1 MTDPNDL
8 PDKVDE
14 HPVADLLTLD
24 TAMSGHDDSVTFT
37 HDTTMSGENEEMTPD
52 TLTHDTTMS
61 SHDEDIMQE
70 NLTPDTTMS
79 GHEEGVELD
88 GLPQD
93 SHLSVDVHGDADESL
108 HEHSHH
114 EHESRDDSFQRD
126 DDLDA
131 YDPNTE
137 GENPRDYI
145 VNDQNSPQHSEHNG
159 DVLPSVEGDSD
170 VLGGAQPGAG
180 DSGILEESRQT
191 SHRGSHEHGQEE
203 EGLRED
209 ISTQEY
215 REPSSLF
222 VPEEGDP
229 EPTQTRPS
237 STTANMPPPVGP
249 SSIRTH
255 ASIQLPGLIT
265 PPPSAASFRPSI
277 TPSRPSLTPFR
288 PSVTPSRSPRSLISL
303 VQAAHRKYS
312 RKDPSSNNAT
322 RQALGDSTTSTRDF
336 MDSQDDLADK
346 KATET
351 FERWK
356 KHYDDIK
363 SRNGGKLSFKNEL
376 EWHKISIDEETRR
389 EKRKRDRLHNQEE
402 DEELFPAIGYEART
416 SREPGRDAGNTFEFS
431 GSSSQKRR
439 RTSPSEGP
447 YTPLSMQEAEYQS
460 MMVAVNAE
468 QDLPGKRKG
477 TRGNPLLGFPAGQD
491 DSITDFPSSQTCGG
505 KRTKARKPRAKKTTR
520 QTDANGRRLT
530 AKEKR
535 AAATARTQLNSLLG
549 SNVFEQQ
556 ASEDAA
562 EQPSFV
568 SGVKADALK
577 EIIAGFSNNDKESRH
592 DVHALKS
599 ATTDFN
605 GRGSVKPDK
614 GLWKV
619 KGMETSLKPY
629 QLLGAAWMRR
639 KENGVQEP
647 RGGLLADQMG
657 LGKTLMMLGE
667 CLQSS

>member
-1 MTDPNDL
+1 MTDPNDS
-8 PDKVDE
+8 PDQVGE
-14 HPVADLLTLD
+14 HPVADPLTHD
-24 TAMSGHDDSVTFT
+24 TAMSGHDDS
-37 HDTTMSGENEEMTPD
+37 DTLMDETAMSGHDEDMAPD
-52 TLTHDTTMS
+52 MPTHDTTMS
-61 SHDEDIMQE
+61 SHDEDIVQD
-70 NLTPDTTMS
+70 NLTHDTTMS

-93 SHLSVDVHGDADESL
+93 SHLSVEVHGDADDSF

-114 EHESRDDSFQRD
+114 EHESRDDSFQLD

-137 GENPRDYI
+137 GENPKDDI
-145 VNDQNSPQHSEHNG
+145 FDDQNSSQHSEHHD
-159 DVLPSVEGDSD
+159 DVLPSVEEGSD
-170 VLGGAQPGAG
+170 VFGGAQPGG
-180 DSGILEESRQT
+180 SDSGVLEQSPQT
-191 SHRGSHEHGQEE
+191 SHRGSHEHEQEE

-209 ISTQEY
+209 TSTQEY

-229 EPTQTRPS
+229 EPIQTRPS
-237 STTANMPPPVGP
+237 NTTANVPPPVGP
-249 SSIRTH
+249 SSIDTH
-255 ASIQLPGLIT
+255 ASIQPPGLFT
-265 PPPSAASFRPSI
+265 PPPSAKSFRPSV
-277 TPSRPSLTPFR
+277 TPFR

-322 RQALGDSTTSTRDF
+322 QQARGESTLSTRDI
-336 MDSQDDLADK
+336 MDIQDDFADK
-346 KATET
+346 KATED
-351 FERWK
+351 FERQK
-356 KHYDDIK
+356 KHYDDLK
-363 SRNGGKLSFKNEL
+363 SRHGGKLSFKHEL
-376 EWHKISIDEETRR
+376 EWYKINTDEETRR

-402 DEELFPAIGYEART
+402 DEELFPVIGYGART
-416 SREPGRDAGNTFEFS
+416 SREPGDTSNTFEFS

-439 RTSPSEGP
+439 RTSQSEGP
-447 YTPLSMQEAEYQS
+447 YTPLSMQEAEYES

-477 TRGNPLLGFPAGQD
+477 TRGNPLIGFPAGQD
-491 DSITDFPSSQTCGG
+491 DQNTDSPSSQTSGS
-505 KRTKARKPRAKKTTR
+505 KRKKARKPRAKKTIP

-599 ATTDFN
+599 ATMDFN

>member
-1 MTDPNDL
+1 MTNPNDL

-14 HPVADLLTLD
+14 HPVTDPLTQD
-24 TAMSGHDDSVTFT
+24 TNMSGHEDS
-37 HDTTMSGENEEMTPD
+37 D
-52 TLTHDTTMS
+52 TLTHDTPMS
-61 SHDEDIMQE
+61 DHDEG
-70 NLTPDTTMS
+70 L
-79 GHEEGVELD
+79 ELD

-93 SHLSVDVHGDADESL
+93 SHSSVQVHGDADDSL

-114 EHESRDDSFQRD
+114 EHNSRDDSFQHD
-126 DDLDA
+126 EDNDT

-137 GENPRDYI
+137 GENPRDDN
-145 VNDQNSPQHSEHNG
+145 VDDQNISQHSERHD
-159 DVLPSVEGDSD
+159 DVLPSVEEDSD
-170 VLGGAQPGAG
+170 VFGGAQPGAS
-180 DSGILEESRQT
+180 DFGILEQSQQA
-191 SHRGSHEHGQEE
+191 SHRVSHEHGHEQVE
-203 EGLRED
+203 EGPKD
-209 ISTQEY
+209 TSTQEY
-215 REPSSLF
+215 RESSSLF

-237 STTANMPPPVGP
+237 NTTTDMPPPVGP
-249 SSIRTH
+249 SSIRPY
-255 ASIQLPGLIT
+255 ASIGSPGLFT
-265 PPPSAASFRPSI
+265 ARQSAAS
-277 TPSRPSLTPFR
+277 FR
-288 PSVTPSRSPRSLISL
+288 PSVTPSRPSMTLFRPSMTPSRSSRSLVSL
-303 VQAAHRKYS
+303 VQAAHRRYS
-312 RKDPSSNNAT
+312 RRVTSSDNAT
-322 RQALGDSTTSTRDF
+322 RQARGDSKSSARELADI
-336 MDSQDDLADK
+336 QDDIADK
-346 KATET
+346 KATED
-351 FERWK
+351 FERRK

-363 SRNGGKLSFKNEL
+363 RNNGGKLSFKNEL
-376 EWHKISIDEETRR
+376 EWHKISTEEETRR
-389 EKRKRDRLHNQEE
+389 EKRKRDRLHDQEE
-402 DEELFPAIGYEART
+402 NEELFPVIGYEPRT
-416 SREPGRDAGNTFEFS
+416 SQEPEGDNGNTFEFS

-447 YTPLSMQEAEYQS
+447 YKPLSMQEAEYES

-468 QDLPGKRKG
+468 EDMPGKRRG
-477 TRGNPLLGFPAGQD
+477 TRGNPLIGFPSTQD
-491 DSITDFPSSQTCGG
+491 DSITDLTSSQSSGS
-505 KRTKARKPRAKKTTR
+505 KRPKARKSRAKKATR

-556 ASEDAA
+556 AGEDAA

-592 DVHALKS
+592 DVHALKA
-599 ATTDFN
+599 ATMDFN
-605 GRGSVKPDK
+605 GRGSVKADK

-667 CLQSS
+667 CLQSPQ

>member
-1 MTDPNDL
+1 MTDPNDS
-8 PDKVDE
+8 PDKVGED
-14 HPVADLLTLD
+14 PVADPLAHDTAIAGHDDSDTLTHD
-24 TAMSGHDDSVTFT
+24 TAMSGHDEDMASDTPT
-37 HDTTMSGENEEMTPD
+37 HDTTMSR
-52 TLTHDTTMS
+52 
-61 SHDEDIMQE
+61 HDEDIMQD
-70 NLTPDTTMS
+70 NLTHDTMS
-79 GHEEGVELD
+79 DHEEGMELD

-93 SHLSVDVHGDADESL
+93 SHLSVEVHGDADDSL

-114 EHESRDDSFQRD
+114 EHDSRNDSFQRD

-137 GENPRDYI
+137 DENPRNDI
-145 VNDQNSPQHSEHNG
+145 IDDQNRSQHSEHNE
-159 DVLPSVEGDSD
+159 DVLPSVEEDSD

-180 DSGILEESRQT
+180 DSSILEESRQT
-191 SHRGSHEHGQEE
+191 SHRGSHEYEQEE

-209 ISTQEY
+209 TSTQAY

-229 EPTQTRPS
+229 EPIQTRPS
-237 STTANMPPPVGP
+237 NTTANMPPPVGP
-249 SSIRTH
+249 STIRTH
-255 ASIQLPGLIT
+255 ASIQPPGLFT
-265 PPPSAASFRPSI
+265 PPPSAAFSRPSV
-277 TPSRPSLTPFR
+277 TPSRPSLIPFR
-288 PSVTPSRSPRSLISL
+288 PSVTPSRSPRSFISL

-312 RKDPSSNNAT
+312 RKDSSSNNAT
-322 RQALGDSTTSTRDF
+322 RQARGDSTTSTRDF

-346 KATET
+346 KATED
-351 FERWK
+351 FERQK
-356 KHYDDIK
+356 KHYDDI
-363 SRNGGKLSFKNEL
+363 RNGNDGKLSFKNEL

-402 DEELFPAIGYEART
+402 DEELFPVIGYGART
-416 SREPGRDAGNTFEFS
+416 SREPRDTSNTFEFS

-447 YTPLSMQEAEYQS
+447 YTPLSMQEAEYES

-477 TRGNPLLGFPAGQD
+477 TRGNPLIGFPAGQD
-491 DSITDFPSSQTCGG
+491 DPITGFASSQISGS

-599 ATTDFN
+599 ATMDFN

-639 KENGVQEP
+639 KENGLQEP

>member
-1 MTDPNDL
+1 MTDPNDS
-8 PDKVDE
+8 PDQVGE
-14 HPVADLLTLD
+14 HPVADPLTHD
-24 TAMSGHDDSVTFT
+24 TAMSGHDDSDTLTHETAMSGHDEDMASDMPT
-37 HDTTMSGENEEMTPD
+37 HDTTIST
-52 TLTHDTTMS
+52 
-61 SHDEDIMQE
+61 HDEDIMQDT
-70 NLTPDTTMS
+70 LTHDTTMS

-93 SHLSVDVHGDADESL
+93 SHLSVEVHGDADDIL

-114 EHESRDDSFQRD
+114 EHDSRDDSFQRD

-137 GENPRDYI
+137 GENPRDDT
-145 VNDQNSPQHSEHNG
+145 VDDQNSSQHSEHNE
-159 DVLPSVEGDSD
+159 DVLPSVEEDSD
-170 VLGGAQPGAG
+170 VLGGAQPGAS

-191 SHRGSHEHGQEE
+191 SHRGSHEHEQEE
-203 EGLRED
+203 EGLKED
-209 ISTQEY
+209 TSTQEY

-237 STTANMPPPVGP
+237 NTTTNMPPPISP
-249 SSIRTH
+249 SSI
-255 ASIQLPGLIT
+255 QPPGLFT
-265 PPPSAASFRPSI
+265 PPPSAASFGPSV
-277 TPSRPSLTPFR
+277 TPSRPSMPPFR

-312 RKDPSSNNAT
+312 RKVPSSNNAT
-322 RQALGDSTTSTRDF
+322 RQARGDSTTSTRDL

-346 KATET
+346 KATED

-356 KHYDDIK
+356 KHFDGIK

-376 EWHKISIDEETRR
+376 EWYKINTEEETRR

-402 DEELFPAIGYEART
+402 DEELFPVIGYGART
-416 SREPGRDAGNTFEFS
+416 SREPGDASNTFEFS

-447 YTPLSMQEAEYQS
+447 YTPLSMQEAEYES

-491 DSITDFPSSQTCGG
+491 DQTTDSPSSQTSGS
-505 KRTKARKPRAKKTTR
+505 KRKKARKPRAKKTTR

-549 SNVFEQQ
+549 SDVFEQQ

-599 ATTDFN
+599 ATMDFN

-657 LGKTLMMLGE
+657 LGKTLMMLGK

>member
-1 MTDPNDL
+1 MTDSNDS
-8 PDKVDE
+8 PDKVGE
-14 HPVADLLTLD
+14 HPVAGPLTQD
-24 TAMSGHDDSVTFT
+24 TAMSGHDEKMASDMPT
-37 HDTTMSGENEEMTPD
+37 H
-52 TLTHDTTMS
+52 
-61 SHDEDIMQE
+61 
-70 NLTPDTTMS
+70 DTTMS

-93 SHLSVDVHGDADESL
+93 SHLSVEVHGDADDSL

-126 DDLDA
+126 DEFDA

-137 GENPRDYI
+137 GGNPRDDI
-145 VNDQNSPQHSEHNG
+145 VDDQNSSQHSEHNEN
-159 DVLPSVEGDSD
+159 VLPSVEEDSD
-170 VLGGAQPGAG
+170 VLGGAQPGAS
-180 DSGILEESRQT
+180 DSVILEESRQT
-191 SHRGSHEHGQEE
+191 SHRRSHEHEQEE

-209 ISTQEY
+209 TSTQEY

-229 EPTQTRPS
+229 EPIQTRPS
-237 STTANMPPPVGP
+237 NTTANMPPPVGP
-249 SSIRTH
+249 PSIRTH
-255 ASIQLPGLIT
+255 ASIQPPGLFT
-265 PPPSAASFRPSI
+265 PPPSAAS
-277 TPSRPSLTPFR
+277 SRPSLTPFR

-312 RKDPSSNNAT
+312 RKDSSSNNAIQ
-322 RQALGDSTTSTRDF
+322 QARGDSTTSTRDF
-336 MDSQDDLADK
+336 MYSQDDLADK
-346 KATET
+346 KATED
-351 FERWK
+351 FERQK

-363 SRNGGKLSFKNEL
+363 SRNDGKLSFKNEL
-376 EWHKISIDEETRR
+376 EWHKISMDEETRR

-402 DEELFPAIGYEART
+402 DEELFPVIGYGARA
-416 SREPGRDAGNTFEFS
+416 SRESGGDTGNAFEFS

-439 RTSPSEGP
+439 RASPSEGP

-491 DSITDFPSSQTCGG
+491 DPITGFPSSQTSGS

-599 ATTDFN
+599 ATMDFN

>member
-1 MTDPNDL
+1 MTDPNDS
-8 PDKVDE
+8 PDKIDE
-14 HPVADLLTLD
+14 HPVAGPLTQDTAMSGNEDSDTLTHETAMSGHDEDMASDMLTHD
-24 TAMSGHDDSVTFT
+24 TAMSGH
-37 HDTTMSGENEEMTPD
+37 EEDPMQD
-52 TLTHDTTMS
+52 NLTHDTTM
-61 SHDEDIMQE
+61 
-70 NLTPDTTMS
+70 P
-79 GHEEGVELD
+79 GHEEGVALD

-93 SHLSVDVHGDADESL
+93 PHSSVEVHGDADESL

-114 EHESRDDSFQRD
+114 EHESRDDSFQCD

-137 GENPRDYI
+137 GENPRDDI
-145 VNDQNSPQHSEHNG
+145 FDDQNSSQHSEHNE
-159 DVLPSVEGDSD
+159 DVLPSVEEGSD
-170 VLGGAQPGAG
+170 VFGGAQPGG
-180 DSGILEESRQT
+180 SDSGVLQQSPQT
-191 SHRGSHEHGQEE
+191 SHRGSHEHEQEE
-203 EGLRED
+203 EGLRQD
-209 ISTQEY
+209 TFTQDY

-229 EPTQTRPS
+229 EPIQTRPS
-237 STTANMPPPVGP
+237 NTTANVPPLVGT
-249 SSIRTH
+249 SSIGTN
-255 ASIQLPGLIT
+255 ASIQPPGLFT
-265 PPPSAASFRPSI
+265 PPPSATS
-277 TPSRPSLTPFR
+277 FR
-288 PSVTPSRSPRSLISL
+288 PSVTPSRPSLSTFRPSVTPSRPPRSLISL

-322 RQALGDSTTSTRDF
+322 RQARGESTTSNRDI
-336 MDSQDDLADK
+336 MDIQDDLADK
-346 KATET
+346 KATED
-351 FERWK
+351 FERQK
-356 KHYDDIK
+356 KHYDDIR
-363 SRNGGKLSFKNEL
+363 SCHDGKLSFKQEL
-376 EWHKISIDEETRR
+376 EWYKINIEEETRR
-389 EKRKRDRLHNQEE
+389 EKRKRDRLHNQQE
-402 DEELFPAIGYEART
+402 DEELFPVIGYGART
-416 SREPGRDAGNTFEFS
+416 SRETGDTSNTFEFS

-447 YTPLSMQEAEYQS
+447 YTPLSMQEAEYES

-477 TRGNPLLGFPAGQD
+477 TRGNPLIGFPAGQD
-491 DSITDFPSSQTCGG
+491 DQNTDSPSSQTSGS
-505 KRTKARKPRAKKTTR
+505 KRKKARKPRARKTIP

-556 ASEDAA
+556 ASEGAA

-577 EIIAGFSNNDKESRH
+577 EIIAGFSNNDKELLH

-599 ATTDFN
+599 ATMDFN